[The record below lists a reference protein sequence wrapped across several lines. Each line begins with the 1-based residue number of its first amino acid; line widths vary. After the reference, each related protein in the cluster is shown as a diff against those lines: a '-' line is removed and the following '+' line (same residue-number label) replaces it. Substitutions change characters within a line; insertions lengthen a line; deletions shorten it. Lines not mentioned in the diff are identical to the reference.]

1 MKWRDAEEKLNI
13 WSRRNYLWLQNTG
26 SFGTI
31 EEGGRR
37 RRHFAR
43 RAHVPSPRRKRA
55 KGRTNE
61 RTSDASIANRAGG
74 REEEGARRKFSSL
87 PFAKRGSERVK
98 DGTTSPLRAFPGGM

>member
-55 KGRTNE
+55 KGRT
-61 RTSDASIANRAGG
+61 
-74 REEEGARRKFSSL
+74 
-87 PFAKRGSERVK
+87 SERAMPQSQIEREGGK
-98 DGTTSPLRAFPGGM
+98 KKGPGESFLPYPSRNAVAKE